1 MSKSIKQVYS
11 TLKIDDG
18 RLEILTAEY
27 FNSRFNIINVYS
39 ATINGVVDYKI
50 TDKKAVLDCLYQGIE
65 EVSSK
70 VGARLEKVILVLPPF
85 NFKRVSLRVSVIPN
99 DGILKKSDI
108 ARAITNAL
116 KTDIGDNLI
125 VVNTLISKYS
135 INGISSRRFPEN
147 ESCDEA
153 LVDID
158 LLCAD
163 KEMTYSYVKA
173 INDVGLEILDL
184 TLNNYAIAKES
195 VLFEDSINQN
205 TILLDVENDVTYLSL
220 LSKGKLI
227 SSEVIYDGMN
237 NLYDAVYKEYHFPLD
252 IIPRLVTYNVDFSS
266 NHPDD
271 SIFAWNNGDLSYSLT
286 IKELTDFIQRPLD
299 TYVEKIVTMC
309 RPIIDQGVNFRV
321 CGKGSNMNAL
331 LERLSDLSMCNVKGY
346 FPDAIGVRNT
356 SLCAVYG
363 ALYVY
368 KEKAE
373 MNNISVNCV
382 NIQDYDKSLDKLE
395 VNVEGETITSKIKN
409 FFEIYKDREDI

>member
-1 MSKSIKQVYS
+1 MSKKIKQVYS

-27 FNSRFNIINVYS
+27 FNSRFNIVNVYS
-39 ATINGVVDYKI
+39 SPIEGVIDYKI
-50 TDKKAVLDCLYQGIE
+50 TDKKAVLDCLYAGIE

-70 VGARLEKVILVLPPF
+70 VGARLEKVILVLPPY

-99 DGILKKSDI
+99 DRILKKVDI

-125 VVNTLISKYS
+125 VINTLISKYT

-195 VLFEDSINQN
+195 VMFEDSINQN
-205 TILLDVENDVTYLSL
+205 IVLLDVENSVTYLSL

-237 NLYDAVYKEYHFPLD
+237 NLYDALYKEYHFPID
-252 IIPRLVTYNVDFSS
+252 IIPRLVTYNVDFNSD
-266 NHPDD
+266 HPDD
-271 SIFAWNNGDLSYSLT
+271 SIFAWNSGDISYSLT
-286 IKELTDFIQRPLD
+286 IKELSDFIERPLN
-299 TYVEKIVTMC
+299 TFVEKIVTMC
-309 RPIIDQGVNFRV
+309 RPIIDQGVCFRV

-331 LERLSDLSMCNVKGY
+331 LGRLQDLSLCGVKGY

-356 SLCAVYG
+356 NLCAVYG

-373 MNNISVNCV
+373 LNNISVNCV
-382 NIQDYDKSLDKLE
+382 NIQEYDKILDKME
-395 VNVEGETITSKIKN
+395 VDVEGETITSKIKN